1 MRLLGDNGSGY
12 ELAQK
17 LEENS
22 TWRAWLGEID
32 HVAIQQHLATP
43 GCWSAFMQSDNPSVL
58 ILQLRV
64 RALLFDKAVASLYLE
79 TAESAT
85 ASALDSSC
93 KFRNSFL
100 ILSFYVSILCFSTR
114 NSDTVVS
121 SFLKPLEFFWKHITN
136 LSSIKS
142 CTLAKQINKRKVQ
155 QNAHLN
161 KSIVVTI
168 LYFSRKVL
176 LLSSVRFWSHW
187 SFCGGVTNLSFTK
200 SCTLAKQIEQEEG
213 ATEHSLEELLDLLI

>member
-22 TWRAWLGEID
+22 TWRAWLGEKD
-32 HVAIQQHLATP
+32 HAAMQQHLATA

-93 KFRNSFL
+93 KFRKFL
-100 ILSFYVSILCFSTR
+100 SYSIILCYDSMLF
-114 NSDTVVS
+114 
-121 SFLKPLEFFWKHITN
+121 H
-136 LSSIKS
+136 
-142 CTLAKQINKRKVQ
+142 AK
-155 QNAHLN
+155 
-161 KSIVVTI
+161 
-168 LYFSRKVL
+168 F
-176 LLSSVRFWSHW
+176 
-187 SFCGGVTNLSFTK
+187 
-200 SCTLAKQIEQEEG
+200 
-213 ATEHSLEELLDLLI
+213 